1 MPISRTHSFSRRV
14 LPKNA
19 FSLLALAIAA
29 ANAQAAIAQQQ
40 PTDALML
47 DEVVVTA
54 QKKAESLQDAP
65 ISMLAFDSNTLE
77 KLGVSDVT
85 DIQASV
91 PNLSLA
97 PHPSNKNSIT
107 AFIRGVGNA
116 DLQVTKDPAVGV
128 YLDGVYLGRAAGLAT
143 DVADIESIEV
153 LRGPQGTLWGRN
165 TTGGALVINSVKPHD
180 AFALKQILSFGNHD
194 YWRSVTQLNAPI
206 SDTVFLR
213 AAYSRSGQNGW
224 VENLGEGRD
233 FGADDKW
240 AGRIAL
246 RWLASD
252 DVTVDYAYD
261 QSKIGGGQL
270 PYQMTRIT
278 NASGAAFTPLVREHR
293 QSTLAVN
300 DMQNSTDDV
309 SGHALTVAWNV
320 SDTLTLK
327 SITAYREL
335 DEFAYQDYSASA
347 HYFGGGAF
355 PSFVDS
361 GSELLDTF
369 LDQDQHQWSQELQ
382 ALGSLFDSRVDYVAG
397 IYYFSEKGDERQN
410 TYLNLMRLGAVQIDP
425 GVLADLDNAAPFAQQ
440 LWRSAQE
447 QYAIDAESESL
458 AIFGQFTWT
467 PAVLDDRLHVTVGV
481 RQTRDERSADK
492 YSNLYD
498 NFTGATLSGDQT
510 SSRFTPALTVD
521 FDVTD
526 NINVYGKVAT
536 AYRAGGFNV
545 RGTES
550 RFAQGFDP
558 EELTAYEVGIKSE
571 LFDRRVRLNAATF
584 VYDYTD
590 LQVDQSDPAN
600 ISATDTFNAGAAD
613 MSGVEFDLTAKLAEP
628 LLLSV
633 GYGYLD
639 AEYTEFEQYNV
650 DVSDQRN
657 VPFAPRH
664 SYNVSLD
671 YDQPVAFG
679 NLVGSLSYHYE
690 DEYFFSSAGS
700 AYKEDVGLV
709 DATLGV
715 QDIALGQSD
724 SRLKVLGWIRNIE
737 NKEVVAHQIDW
748 GDSGFVTTLFGEPR
762 TLGVDV
768 SVDF

>member
-1 MPISRTHSFSRRV
+1 MPIPHKTM
-14 LPKNA
+14 
-19 FSLLALAIAA
+19 LLAAAIAA
-29 ANAQAAIAQQQ
+29 ANAAIAQDQ
-40 PTDALML
+40 PADALML

-65 ISMLAFDSNTLE
+65 ISMLAFDSSTLE
-77 KLGVSDVT
+77 KLGVSDVA

-165 TTGGALVINSVKPHD
+165 TTGGALVINSAKPHE
-180 AFALKQILSFGNHD
+180 AFALKQTLSAGNHD
-194 YWRSVTQLNAPI
+194 YWRSVTQLNAPLT
-206 SDTVFLR
+206 DTVFLR
-213 AAYSRSGQNGW
+213 AAFSRSSHGGW
-224 VENLGEGRD
+224 VNNDGEGRD

-240 AGRIAL
+240 AARVAM

-252 DVTVDYAYD
+252 SVTLDYAYD
-261 QSKIGGGQL
+261 QSRIEGTQL
-270 PYQMTRIT
+270 PYQMTGIT
-278 NASGAAFTPLVREHR
+278 NANGASFAPLVRKTR
-293 QSTLAVN
+293 QATLAVN
-300 DMQNSTDDV
+300 EMKDSVDEV
-309 SGHALTVAWNV
+309 SGHALTVAWNA
-320 SDTLTLK
+320 SDALTLK

-335 DEFAYQDYSASA
+335 DETAYQDYSASA
-347 HYFGGGAF
+347 HFFAGGAF

-361 GSELLDTF
+361 GSELLDTL

-397 IYYFSEKGDERQN
+397 IYYFAEKGDERQN
-410 TYLNLMRLGAVQIDP
+410 TYLNLMRLGAVQIDST
-425 GVLADLDNAAPFAQQ
+425 VLFDLNNAAPFAQQ

-447 QYAIDAESESL
+447 QYAIDAESTSL

-467 PAVLDDRLHVTVGV
+467 PAVLEDRLHVTVGL
-481 RQTRDERSADK
+481 RQTRDEREAEK
-492 YSNLYD
+492 YSNLYN
-498 NFTGATLSGDQT
+498 NFAGATLSGDQT
-510 SSRFTPALTVD
+510 SSRFTPALTLD
-521 FDVTD
+521 FDVAED
-526 NINVYGKVAT
+526 INIYGKIAT

-550 RFAQGFDP
+550 RFAEGFDP
-558 EELTAYEVGIKSE
+558 EKLITYEAGIKSE
-571 LFDRRVRLNAATF
+571 LFDRRMRLNAATF

-613 MSGVEFDLTAKLAEP
+613 MAGFEFDLTAKLAQP

-639 AEYTEFEQYNV
+639 AEYTEFEQYGV
-650 DVSDQRN
+650 DVSNQRH

-664 SYNVSLD
+664 SYSVSID
-671 YDQPVAFG
+671 YDQSVSFG
-679 NLVGSLSYHYE
+679 SLVGSLSYHYE
-690 DEYFFSSAGS
+690 DEYFFSAAGT
-700 AYKEDVGLV
+700 AFKDDVGLI
-709 DATLGV
+709 DATFGV
-715 QDIALGQSD
+715 QDIALAQSD
-724 SRLKVLGWIRNIE
+724 SRLKVLGWVRNLE
-737 NKEVVAHQIDW
+737 NKSVVAHQIDW
-748 GDSGFVTTLFGEPR
+748 GDSGFLTTLYGEPR
-762 TLGVDV
+762 TLGIDL